1 MKPPSSGESRSG
13 SAQSSLAGKSVDDG
27 AGDSALGDLKQS
39 TKSGTVVPMAKLRVI
54 FYRNAS
60 GREPVRDW
68 LRSLDR
74 QWKKIIG
81 DDISPRVYQE
91 EPEDFS
97 ERSGDRPPPSGRAS
111 RRQTMNPKHLGS
123 DFDSFLEE
131 EGLLEEAEAV
141 AAKRVLAFQIAQ
153 AMKEQKLTKAAM
165 ARRMK
170 TSRSAL
176 DRLLDPTVPSV
187 TLLTIE
193 RAVRA
198 LGRRLR
204 VEMVEA

>member
-1 MKPPSSGESRSG
+1 MSS
-13 SAQSSLAGKSVDDG
+13 
-27 AGDSALGDLKQS
+27 
-39 TKSGTVVPMAKLRVI
+39 
-54 FYRNAS
+54 
-60 GREPVRDW
+60 
-68 LRSLDR
+68 
-74 QWKKIIG
+74 
-81 DDISPRVYQE
+81 
-91 EPEDFS
+91 
-97 ERSGDRPPPSGRAS
+97 
-111 RRQTMNPKHLGS
+111 KHLGS
-123 DFDSFLEE
+123 DFDEFLDE

-141 AAKRVLAFQIAQ
+141 AAKRVLASQIAQ
-153 AMKEQKLTKAAM
+153 AMKEQKLSKAAM

-170 TSRSAL
+170 TSRSAV